1 MFGRPA
7 RRQRRKA
14 PADPLQERELGLD
27 PAERTSSIVSYING
41 GLAQPS
47 QSVQYA
53 WAPFWRAIWDR
64 CRTRKQE

>member
-1 MFGRPA
+1 VSGRWPGGSVA
-7 RRQRRKA
+7 RRPRTRSK
-14 PADPLQERELGLD
+14 ERELGLD
-27 PAERTSSIVSYING
+27 PAETASVIVSHING

-53 WAPFWRAIWDR
+53 WASFWRAIWDR